1 MAKQLLTL
9 GIVFAALL
17 IIPFASAQIFE
28 KVTFQETAI
37 IIFDQKFSESI
48 ITSIGLETIDNKE
61 IRFSDVVLEKINN
74 NEKNIIPNS
83 SVCFLML
90 NEFSFILFSLLL

>member
-37 IIFDQKFSESI
+37 IIFDQKFSESGMAM
-48 ITSIGLETIDNKE
+48 TD
-61 IRFSDVVLEKINN
+61 KI
-74 NEKNIIPNS
+74 
-83 SVCFLML
+83 
-90 NEFSFILFSLLL
+90 